1 MSIKQLLISR
11 HVGGFLKRTIDALAE
26 WRSIKKLSQ
35 HMGADRITKHDRK
48 ALKTYLKSTTV
59 GRVL

>member
-1 MSIKQLLISR
+1 MRIKEFFTPRKAGCLLT
-11 HVGGFLKRTIDALAE
+11 RTIHALAE
-26 WRSIKKLSQ
+26 WRSIKKLSR